1 MERGMKRGSPFS
13 LFIFSLEI
21 EMTGERFRQMDEI
34 LSTASFRAHTFFFYP
49 IPVDLVGGVDHTAC
63 NVTHEEASRIIILP

>member
-1 MERGMKRGSPFS
+1 MERRPLVFS
-13 LFIFSLEI
+13 FHSFFLEI

-34 LSTASFRAHTFFFYP
+34 LPIASFCTHFFFYP
-49 IPVDLVGGVDHTAC
+49 IPVDLIGGVDHTIC

>member
-1 MERGMKRGSPFS
+1 
-13 LFIFSLEI
+13 
-21 EMTGERFRQMDEI
+21 MDEI